1 MVTHRLFCLR
11 CGYAWLPKGIK
22 KPKQCPGCKRNDWN
36 TPGRLSASSFLKC
49 VTIWRLVQNC
59 EKIYKEPAPR
69 DRIKLAAESLEIGN
83 VDVYIKMLKEGIKDK
98 NGLLYRLSVVGQI
111 GMQERLTV
119 TSPVTLG
126 W

>member
-1 MVTHRLFCLR
+1 MEKQTQN
-11 CGYAWLPKGIK
+11 
-22 KPKQCPGCKRNDWN
+22 KPKEFTSHEDKP
-36 TPGRLSASSFLKC
+36 LSE
-49 VTIWRLVQNC
+49 VWEGEVVI
-59 EKIYKEPAPR
+59 
-69 DRIKLAAESLEIGN
+69 SLSN
-83 VDVYIKMLKEGIKDK
+83 VKSLLQAFKQEGIKDK